1 MNYELSPQ
9 TEQYLTSIVAGGLYP
24 SKQAALEA
32 AIAALREKDR
42 PLPMVPD
49 DHLDAVEKAIATAD
63 AGEVRELTPA
73 DWSRLRD
80 SANKV
85 DDELQILRVLHAAR
99 DHDSS
104 L

>member
-1 MNYELSPQ
+1 M
-9 TEQYLTSIVAGGLYP
+9 AGGLYP
-24 SKQAALEA
+24 SKRAALEA
-32 AIAALREKDR
+32 AVATLREKDR

-49 DHLDAVEKAIATAD
+49 DHLDAVEKAVTSAD

-80 SANKV
+80 SANKA
-85 DDELQILRVLHAAR
+85 DDDLQILRVLHAAR
-99 DHDSS
+99 DHDPS

>member
-1 MNYELSPQ
+1 MAYELSPQ
-9 TEQYLTSIVAGGLYP
+9 SEQYLASIVADGLYP

-32 AIAALREKDR
+32 AVATLREKDR

-49 DHLDAVEKAIATAD
+49 NHLDAVEKAIASAD
-63 AGEVRELTPA
+63 AGNLRELTPT
-73 DWSRLRD
+73 DWSRLRGFV
-80 SANKV
+80 NKA
-85 DDELQILRVLHAAR
+85 DDDLQILRVLHAAR